1 MVVVDAINTFRV
13 IPGVFACF
21 CVLKSSVSEGDL
33 RFRNGFDSRQA
44 LTKGNPSAWANQGSN
59 VEKG

>member
-21 CVLKSSVSEGDL
+21 RVLKSSVSAGDL
-33 RFRNGFDSRQA
+33 RFRNGFDSRQP
-44 LTKGNPSAWANQGSN
+44 LTKRNPSAWANQGSN
-59 VEKG
+59 VARG